1 VTFQAAVLA
10 LVARIPRGRVATYG
24 QLAALAGK
32 PRSARAVG
40 QVMSKADGVPWH
52 RVVNSQGGIS
62 RRTRMTGMMT
72 QRIRL
77 EQEGVTFRRGR
88 VVLGRFRW
96 DAGAAGRRCGR
107 GVAGRRAAGATSAEA
122 RLYSRQFICD

>member
-1 VTFQAAVLA
+1 VKFDAAVLA

-24 QLAALAGK
+24 QLAALVGK

-40 QVMSKADGVPWH
+40 RVMRNADGVPWH

-62 RRTRMTGMMT
+62 RRARMTGMVT

-77 EQEGVTFRRGR
+77 EQEGIVFRRGR
-88 VVLGRFRW
+88 VVLRRFRW
-96 DAGAAGRRCGR
+96 DAGATGR
-107 GVAGRRAAGATSAEA
+107 GAGTRATRRRSFDPDA
-122 RLYSRQFICD
+122 LVQSRA

>member
-1 VTFQAAVLA
+1 MRFKAAVLS

-24 QLAALAGK
+24 QIAALVGK

-40 QVMSKADGVPWH
+40 QVMSRADGVPWH

-62 RRTRMTGMMT
+62 RRPRMTGMVT

-77 EQEGVTFRRGR
+77 EQEGVVFRRGH
-88 VVLGRFRW
+88 VVMSRFRW
-96 DAGAAGRRCGR
+96 QRGPAGRPAVSGSGTHRPRR
-107 GVAGRRAAGATSAEA
+107 GFDPE
-122 RLYSRQFICD
+122 RLVCD